1 MNPMPRVLLGLLLLA
16 AASFAQPKTDS
27 LDQLASDFWAWRAE
41 SRPFSSDDVPRIE
54 HAPGTREWSATAIA
68 KQRGYLAAF
77 EHRWRALNTAGW
89 PVARMVDYRLMGS
102 AIARVRWE
110 LDINPRWQRDPAF
123 YVEQTIVA
131 LQEELMPPP
140 PFGDAR
146 SREIVAR
153 AENIPSILE
162 QGKLNLKAIAPFARL
177 TIASLSG
184 IDARLARVE
193 RGVSPGAPWP
203 DAAFAA
209 ICSFVGESR
218 EAYEQAFFP
227 HMERLQGD
235 IPTIR
240 TSRSSS
246 R

>member
-1 MNPMPRVLLGLLLLA
+1 VIKVTIVYPNRPGSRFDFAYYRNVDMPLSIELLG
-16 AASFAQPKTDS
+16 
-27 LDQLASDFWAWRAE
+27 
-41 SRPFSSDDVPRIE
+41 
-54 HAPGTREWSATAIA
+54 
-68 KQRGYLAAF
+68 
-77 EHRWRALNTAGW
+77 
-89 PVARMVDYRLMGS
+89 
-102 AIARVRWE
+102 
-110 LDINPRWQRDPAF
+110 PA
-123 YVEQTIVA
+123 
-131 LQEELMPPP
+131 MK
-140 PFGDAR
+140 
-146 SREIVAR
+146 
-153 AENIPSILE
+153 SI
-162 QGKLNLKAIAPFARL
+162 
-177 TIASLSG
+177 T
-184 IDARLARVE
+184 VE